1 MPPLEIIRLITV
13 CVGGGLAVAVGN
25 WIHANRSARREREI
39 ARLQEQLRL
48 LYGPLWFFTSQ
59 NEQLLKLAGSVQDA
73 HQEFF
78 TGKWSTDATTQSSL
92 VEAGEA
98 TTSLSNMYVERVVEN
113 NSRVMAVLEANWHLT
128 DLADVEI
135 FSRFQV
141 DYTRFLSEVKQR
153 GRQKVPLQIMM
164 KLGPIPF
171 MHPDMIAR
179 VHAAVQQKQARLA
192 ELRS

>member
-1 MPPLEIIRLITV
+1 M
-13 CVGGGLAVAVGN
+13 AVGN

-59 NEQLLKLAGSVQDA
+59 NEQLLKLANSVQDA

-78 TGKWSTDATTQSSL
+78 TGKWSSDETTQNRL
-92 VEAGEA
+92 LEAGEA
-98 TTSLSNMYVERVVEN
+98 TTSLGNMYVERVDEN
-113 NSRVMAVLEANWHLT
+113 NARVMAILEANWHLT
-128 DLADVEI
+128 DLDDVEI

-141 DYTRFLSEVKQR
+141 DHARFLSEVKQR
-153 GRQKVPLQIMM
+153 GREKIPLSIVMR
-164 KLGPIPF
+164 LGPICF

-179 VHAAVQQKQARLA
+179 VHTAVQQKRDRLA